1 MNENEV
7 YLLGWVIGNANIYDD
22 KIFFFIK
29 NCNKDIVSKLY
40 KIFINTLNV
49 SINDL
54 HYNINKNS
62 DFYLKVTCNSFIRTI
77 IHLLGLSTKDNVKKS
92 YYKTDLKYPDISK
105 DVLPFFVR
113 GIFDSSG
120 YIFKNKNNDIC
131 CGIRMYSKYFL
142 LKLLNQ
148 MSISTNVTYNKKYNN
163 YYFTLTNMNA
173 LDFLQIIYSENLSNN
188 LDPYS
193 ISSEL
198 ILNRKYDMYKNLRD
212 SYNGS
217 LYFKYYKTDKYA
229 VSPFKMYYSDT
240 GYNLTLVKKLKSIDG
255 IEFYDTCIRIEPM
268 LGYYFDLISKQLLL
282 QTGYM
287 LTESV
292 NIIDSSYR
300 ENIVVSL
307 VKVDKCKPDLILPCS
322 LIQIIPR
329 NSLHMTPIQMNIHL
343 TTSLKSTNAFN

>member
-22 KIFFFIK
+22 KIYFFIK

-40 KIFINTLNV
+40 KIFINTLNT

-62 DFYLKVTCNSFIRTI
+62 DFYLKVTCNSFIKSI
-77 IHLLGLSTKDNVKKS
+77 IHLLGLSIKDTVKKS
-92 YYKTDLKYPDISK
+92 YYKSDLKYPIINK

-113 GIFDSSG
+113 GIFDSCG

-131 CGIRMYSKYFL
+131 CGIRMYSKSFL
-142 LKLLNQ
+142 VNLLSQ
-148 MSISTNVTYNKKYNN
+148 MSINTNVLYNNKYSN
-163 YYFTLTNMNA
+163 YYFTLNNMNA
-173 LDFLQIIYSENLSNN
+173 FDFLQIIYSDNLSNN
-188 LDPYS
+188 LDPYT

-198 ILNRKYDMYKNLRD
+198 MLNRKYDMYKNLRD
-212 SYNGS
+212 TCNGC
-217 LYFKYYKTDKYA
+217 LYFKYYKTHNDA

-268 LGYYFDLISKQLLL
+268 LGYYFDLISRQLLL
-282 QTGYM
+282 QTGYI

-300 ENIVVSL
+300 ENIIVSL
-307 VKVDKCKPDLILPCS
+307 VKIDKSKPDLVLPCS

-329 NSLHMTPIQMNIHL
+329 NSLHMTPIQMSTPL
-343 TTSLKSTNAFN
+343 SKSLKSTNAFN